1 MKTLTAFAAVA
12 ALVAGVAVANAQSSN
27 MGAST
32 NMPASSTSGTAA
44 WCLQDTGAATQL
56 SCKFASQ
63 ADCQKEAKG
72 KGTCIQNTGTTG
84 SGMSTKTDKKQ

>member
-1 MKTLTAFAAVA
+1 MKTLFTIA
-12 ALVAGVAVANAQSSN
+12 ALIAGVAVANAQSN
-27 MGAST
+27 MQNN
-32 NMPASSTSGTAA
+32 NMKATSSGTAA
-44 WCLQDTGAATQL
+44 WCLQDTGSSTQL

-84 SGMSTKTDKKQ
+84 AGGSMKSDKKQ

>member
-1 MKTLTAFAAVA
+1 MKTLVTIA
-12 ALVAGVAVANAQSSN
+12 ALIAGVAVANAQSNPQSN
-27 MGAST
+27 
-32 NMPASSTSGTAA
+32 NMKATSSGTAA
-44 WCLQDTGAATQL
+44 WCLQDTGSSTQL

-84 SGMSTKTDKKQ
+84 AGGSMKSDKKQ

>member
-1 MKTLTAFAAVA
+1 MKTLFTIA
-12 ALVAGVAVANAQSSN
+12 ALIAGVAVANAQS
-27 MGAST
+27 
-32 NMPASSTSGTAA
+32 NMPNNNMKATSSGTAA
-44 WCLQDTGAATQL
+44 WCLQDTGSGTQL

-84 SGMSTKTDKKQ
+84 AGGSTKSDKKQ

>member
-1 MKTLTAFAAVA
+1 MKTLTTFAAVA
-12 ALVAGVAVANAQSSN
+12 ALVAGVAVANAQSN

-44 WCLQDTGAATQL
+44 WCLQDSGSGTSL

-63 ADCQKEAKG
+63 ADCQKEAKT
-72 KGTCIQNTGTTG
+72 KGTCIENKGTTG

>member
-1 MKTLTAFAAVA
+1 MKTLTTFAAVA
-12 ALVAGVAVANAQSSN
+12 ALMAGVAAASAQSN

-32 NMPASSTSGTAA
+32 NMPASSTGGTSA
-44 WCLQDTGAATQL
+44 WCLQDTGSSTSL

-72 KGTCIQNTGTTG
+72 KGSCIQNTGTTG
-84 SGMSTKTDKKQ
+84 AGGSMKSDKKQ